1 MSDFQGAPLVPRL
14 ALVLVSAAGA
24 LAFAAPAQA
33 TLRSCQGVV
42 DADCFYGTQ
51 HCLVWFGFTPS
62 APLPPLCL

>member
-1 MSDFQGAPLVPRL
+1 VRTL
-14 ALVLVSAAGA
+14 ALGLAATA
-24 LAFAAPAQA
+24 TLAFAAPAHA

-42 DADCFYGTQ
+42 DADCYDGAQ